1 MKTIPMLKKQQ
12 TRASL
17 FDSINMTIVG
27 ISIFLGGAAT
37 LLGGMNLVAI
47 LVESEAV
54 QDGNWLIRQSP
65 VVAIGVTVVS
75 GLWLLALGA
84 VTLCG
89 LGPVAAKYRPSTEDK
104 HA

>member
-1 MKTIPMLKKQQ
+1 MKKQQ
-12 TRASL
+12 TKASL
-17 FDSINMTIVG
+17 FDSINMAIVG

-47 LVESEAV
+47 MVESEAV
-54 QDGNWLIRQSP
+54 QEGNWLIHQGP
-65 VVAIGVTVVS
+65 VVAIGVTIVS

-89 LGPVAAKYRPSTEDK
+89 LGPVAAKYRTPTKET